1 MTGFFSDSRP
11 IEAEAVM
18 HAEAIVAR
26 FVEQALAPIHGAR
39 RRVLAAVVWAAMCG
53 SVVSLSRLARG
64 MVGAGGAAKAAL
76 KRVDRLVGHARIE
89 REVDI
94 VAQAILLRLARW
106 MDPLV
111 IAVDW
116 SAVTPGGTFVE
127 LRAAVVWP
135 GMGRGLTVCQ
145 RVYPAKRQGNG
156 KAERSFLRELS
167 RMIPRGTRVIVIS
180 DAGFRTP
187 WFRAVACLG
196 WGWIGRVR
204 RGNQV
209 RRGDGLWRDALG
221 FGQRATAQAVRMSDC
236 ELTCK
241 QRLACDLV
249 MARRAPAGRKTYRR
263 PGHGSLPKAA
273 GEARRSAREPW
284 VLAHSI
290 DQRDRRPDEI
300 VALYARRMQIEEN
313 FRDTKS
319 LAFGMGTEIGRSRS
333 ALRLQ
338 ALLLIATL
346 AAYLLWHL
354 GQLAE
359 AEGMAKRFKVTT
371 RTTREL
377 SIVALA
383 ILLCTER
390 IIRFTPQAVA
400 ALHER
405 LRIGR

>member
-1 MTGFFSDSRP
+1 
-11 IEAEAVM
+11 M
-18 HAEAIVAR
+18 HAESIVAR
-26 FVEQALAPIHGAR
+26 FIEQALAPIHGAR

-53 SVVSLSRLARG
+53 HVVSLSRLARG
-64 MVGAGGAAKAAL
+64 MVGRECAAKAAL

-89 REVDI
+89 REVGI
-94 VAQAILLRLARW
+94 VAQALLVRLARW
-106 MDPLV
+106 MNPLV
-111 IAVDW
+111 LAVDW
-116 SAVTPGGTFVE
+116 SAVTPGGTFAE

-135 GMGRGLTVCQ
+135 GMGRGLTVYQ
-145 RVYPAKRQGNG
+145 RVYPAKLQGNR
-156 KAERSFLRELS
+156 KVERSLLRDLS

-187 WFRAVACLG
+187 WFRAVARLG

-209 RRGDGLWRDALG
+209 RRGDSLWRDALVWG
-221 FGQRATAQAVRMSDC
+221 KRATGQAVRWNDC

-241 QRLACDLV
+241 QRMDCDLV
-249 MARRAPAGRKTYRR
+249 VVRRARVGRKAYRC

-273 GEARRSAREPW
+273 AEAKTSAREPW

-290 DQRDRRPDEI
+290 DLRDLRPDEI
-300 VALYARRMQIEEN
+300 VALYGRRMQIEEN

-346 AAYLLWHL
+346 ASYLLWHL

-359 AEGMAKRFKVTT
+359 AEGMARRFKLTT
-371 RTTREL
+371 RKTREL

-383 ILLCTER
+383 ILLCAEQV
-390 IIRFTPQAVA
+390 IRFTPQAVA
-400 ALHER
+400 ALHEK

>member
-1 MTGFFSDSRP
+1 
-11 IEAEAVM
+11 M

-196 WGWIGRVR
+196 WG
-204 RGNQV
+204 GNQV

-290 DQRDRRPDEI
+290 DLRDRRPDEI